1 MTIWVKK
8 KWICDLISSVIAF
21 HQKLEIFEQDVK
33 NQDFIHFSTILEDKK
48 NPDMV
53 IDCGVF
59 LSFFLADLG
68 EEFGKRFKEFAET
81 GKLSQF
87 FKNPYAVSAT
97 EK

>member
-1 MTIWVKK
+1 M
-8 KWICDLISSVIAF
+8 D
-21 HQKLEIFEQDVK
+21 
-33 NQDFIHFSTILEDKK
+33 
-48 NPDMV
+48 